1 MKTWVVFAML
11 SMVFAG
17 FTAVIA
23 KLGLTGISSELG
35 LGVRTIF
42 VFAFVMATTLVV
54 VPLRQWATL
63 GTNNYAW
70 LGLSA
75 VTTSLSWIFYYKA
88 LKEGEVSTVALI
100 DKGSILVA
108 VVMASILFKE
118 PITWNKVVG
127 GGLILGGV
135 ALIARQ

>member
-11 SMVFAG
+11 SMGFAG

-23 KLGLTGISSELG
+23 KLGLNGISSDLG

-42 VFAFVMATTLVV
+42 VFIFVLATTLVI
-54 VPLRQWATL
+54 VPIKEWTALRAD
-63 GTNNYAW
+63 NYAW

-118 PITWNKVVG
+118 PITLSKVLG
-127 GGLILGGV
+127 GCLILGGV
-135 ALIARQ
+135 VLLARR

>member
-1 MKTWVVFAML
+1 MKSWVALAIL

-42 VFAFVMATTLVV
+42 VFVFVMATVLVV
-54 VPLRQWATL
+54 VPLKQWTTL
-63 GTNNYAW
+63 STHNYAW

-75 VTTSLSWIFYYKA
+75 ATTSLSWIFYYKA

-100 DKGSILVA
+100 DKGSLLVA
-108 VVMASILFKE
+108 VVMAAILFKE
-118 PITWNKVVG
+118 PITSSKVVG
-127 GGLILGGV
+127 GCLILGGV
-135 ALIARQ
+135 ALIARR

>member
-1 MKTWVVFAML
+1 MKTWVAYAML

-23 KLGLTGISSELG
+23 KMGLAGISSELG

-42 VFAFVMATTLVV
+42 VFVFVLATTLVV
-54 VPLRQWATL
+54 VPLKQWATL
-63 GTNNYAW
+63 STGNYAW

-88 LKEGEVSTVALI
+88 LKEGEVSSVALI

-127 GGLILGGV
+127 GCLILGGV
-135 ALIARQ
+135 ALIARR